1 MSLPKALTL
10 DIVTPDKPI
19 VHDDVDEVQLPGWEG
34 ALGIL
39 PGHTPLL
46 AMLRPGELWYR
57 KGHEK
62 TFFVLDFGMA
72 EVLPD
77 KVTVLVRLAD
87 KPEEIDAAKEEADRQ
102 AAERELQKAGNV
114 EDAERARIAMLT
126 AMMKLRVAERIRM
139 KRGI

>member
-1 MSLPKALTL
+1 MTIPKALAL
-10 DIVTPDKPI
+10 EIVTPDRPI
-19 VHDDVDEVQLPGWEG
+19 VHEEVDEVQLPGWDG

-57 KGHEK
+57 KGSERSYV
-62 TFFVLDFGMA
+62 VLDFGMA

-77 KVTVLVRLAD
+77 RVTVMVRLAD
-87 KPEEIDAAKEEADRQ
+87 RPEEIDVERQERERREAEEEMRQ
-102 AAERELQKAGNV
+102 ARTE

-126 AMMKLRVAERIRM
+126 AMMKLRAAERVRM
-139 KRGI
+139 KRGL

>member
-1 MSLPKALTL
+1 MSIPKSIELE
-10 DIVTPDKPI
+10 IVTPDKPI
-19 VHDDVDEVQLPGWEG
+19 VHDTVDEVQLPGWDG

-57 KGHEK
+57 KGQEK
-62 TFFVLDFGMA
+62 TFFVLDFGLA

-77 KVTVLVRLAD
+77 RVAILVRLAD
-87 KPEEIDAAKEEADRQ
+87 KPEDIDVAREQAAKEAAEGELRQ
-102 AAERELQKAGNV
+102 AGNL

-126 AMMKLRVAERIRM
+126 ALMKLRAAERARI